1 MKIIYLHQ
9 YFSTLRGKE
18 GTRSFEMARRLVKM
32 GHEVHMITSW
42 RDNTDARDWFKTIEE
57 GIVVHW
63 YPNRYQN
70 DFTTISRIIAFL
82 KFALAAFLRGR
93 SLSGDVVFAT
103 STPLTIIFPGFLIAR
118 KLSIPLVFEVRDL
131 WPSLPIAMGVIKDP
145 ISKFLARK

>member
-82 KFALAAFLRGR
+82 KFALCIFLAVLILGDRPIICTGA
-93 SLSGDVVFAT
+93 LSRAIRNVVF
-103 STPLTIIFPGFLIAR
+103 PLTEKVIIA
-118 KLSIPLVFEVRDL
+118 
-131 WPSLPIAMGVIKDP
+131 
-145 ISKFLARK
+145 LAPALFAIE